1 MYAKSCNMI
10 LQCYPLF
17 FIPVLLA
24 GTPLEASSG
33 TLGGEGVGCRVG
45 FIYEGVGNLPQIVIN
60 LPGPIRI
67 CIVKKNHISL
77 AVRKILWYRQ
87 TDQRDILLL
96 LFYYIGLGRLTGHFQ
111 YSTGYWILKLSRYW
125 ISGWFLMP
133 NIWLSGRISGNVP
146 DIERCPNIRPDI
158 RH

>member
-1 MYAKSCNMI
+1 MI

-87 TDQRDILLL
+87 ADQRDILLL
-96 LFYYIGLGRLTGHFQ
+96 LFYYIGLGRLSGHFQ
-111 YSTGYWILKLSRYW
+111 YPTGY
-125 ISGWFLMP
+125 
-133 NIWLSGRISGNVP
+133 
-146 DIERCPNIRPDI
+146 
-158 RH
+158 